1 MAIVRRLTNEEMKLA
16 VRLSDDT
23 FRDAEQTS
31 MGTAFPFIFS
41 DAAEHLSFG
50 AFEADGRLVAF
61 MGLVPWT
68 IRIGP
73 AELSVLSLGS
83 VCTEPS
89 ARGKGYASQ
98 MLEQVYAFARDAGA
112 SLLLVSGDRSLY
124 TRSGCASFG
133 RVLRYRVNPA
143 QAATLLAGARGEEGI
158 VRELRADDLFALHA
172 AMASRPVRYRLGVNE
187 LAMLLK
193 AEAFASIMK
202 MSHRVLVH
210 ESGGW
215 IKGAAVIGVS
225 RKSDGYGTVLEHAG
239 EPVALAALFGEALRR
254 FGLAKLDV
262 PVPWHERELQAK
274 LEPIPADTENHPGTM
289 RIMDG
294 EALIDQLRPWL
305 RERGDI
311 SELSLEQGEDGRWL
325 LGREGG
331 PPPAIYTS
339 QQLIRLI
346 FDCAGAQDESAPE
359 GADAFRDLFPV
370 PFPYTA
376 GLCYI

>member
-1 MAIVRRLTNEEMKLA
+1 MTVVRRLANEEMKLA

-41 DAAEHLSFG
+41 DAAAHLSYG

-68 IRIGP
+68 VRIGA

-98 MLEQVYAFARDAGA
+98 LLQQVYAFAREAGA

-124 TRSGCASFG
+124 TRNGCAPFG

-143 QAATLLAGARGEEGI
+143 QAQTLLAGGRGEEGI

-172 AMASRPVRYRLGVNE
+172 AMASRPVRYCLGVNE

-202 MSHRVLVH
+202 MSQRVLVH

-239 EPVALAALFGEALRR
+239 DPEALAALFGEAVRR
-254 FGLAKLDV
+254 YGLSTLDV
-262 PVPWHERELQAK
+262 PVPWHERELQTK
-274 LEPIPADTENHPGTM
+274 LDGIPDETENHPGTVG
-289 RIMDG
+289 IMDG
-294 EALIDQLRPWL
+294 DALIDQLRPWL

-311 SELSLEQGEDGRWL
+311 SELILKQREDGHWL
-325 LGREGG
+325 LGRTGG

-346 FDCAGAQDESAPE
+346 FDCSGARDEPAPE
-359 GADAFRDLFPV
+359 GAEAFRDLFPV